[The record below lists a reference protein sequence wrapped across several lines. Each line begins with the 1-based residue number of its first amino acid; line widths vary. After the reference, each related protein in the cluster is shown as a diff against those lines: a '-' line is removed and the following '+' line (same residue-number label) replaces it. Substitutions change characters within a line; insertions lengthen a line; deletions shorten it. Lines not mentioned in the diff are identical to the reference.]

1 MLFCSRNTRFFLS
14 SSVMDIDHFHHYRG
28 YKIKCLPAVTQQSLD
43 RLCLQHHTFFQLSP
57 MSTQHTHPQNYHR
70 GGSLFHVK
78 KIKIKKTQQN
88 TKMFWSQWVKLV
100 LSLFMFP
107 VFGRFLSLELATKHR
122 SWVRQKSL
130 GNRDQSQGQKKSL
143 YKESSNTSIT
153 AWSRMD
159 SPNSSTQTS
168 PWLWAESGP
177 GPRHREFHPDGSR
190 PEAAVCLGQGGP
202 EEQR

>member
-1 MLFCSRNTRFFLS
+1 
-14 SSVMDIDHFHHYRG
+14 
-28 YKIKCLPAVTQQSLD
+28 
-43 RLCLQHHTFFQLSP
+43 
-57 MSTQHTHPQNYHR
+57 
-70 GGSLFHVK
+70 
-78 KIKIKKTQQN
+78 
-88 TKMFWSQWVKLV
+88 
-100 LSLFMFP
+100 MFP

-122 SWVRQKSL
+122 SWVRQKTL
-130 GNRDQSQGQKKSL
+130 GSRDQSQGQKKSL
-143 YKESSNTSIT
+143 YKESCGSSIT
-153 AWSRMD
+153 AWSRTD